1 MIFQYAILGSWR
13 RMKRSLASDY
23 ENLKFDMSHLQET
36 EDGLVLVQSSTLS
49 FVVRTLG
56 AVRSKV
62 SERQIQHLAFNNI
75 SQIRIFCEVQ
85 ARVWAQI
92 SAITYTY
99 VQLSLKALTVVR
111 VFSFSVGIQDGM
123 ISND

>member
-49 FVVRTLG
+49 FMVRTLG

-99 VQLSLKALTVVR
+99 VQLKLSLKALTVVR
-111 VFSFSVGIQDGM
+111 VFSFSVGIQD
-123 ISND
+123 DLQ

>member
-99 VQLSLKALTVVR
+99 VLLSLKALTVVR
-111 VFSFSVGIQDGM
+111 VFSFSVGIQD
-123 ISND
+123 DLQ

>member
-62 SERQIQHLAFNNI
+62 SVRQIQHLAFNNI

-85 ARVWAQI
+85 ERVWAQI
-92 SAITYTY
+92 SAITYT
-99 VQLSLKALTVVR
+99 LCPT
-111 VFSFSVGIQDGM
+111 
-123 ISND
+123 

>member
-1 MIFQYAILGSWR
+1 MIFQYVILGSWR
-13 RMKRSLASDY
+13 RIKRSLASDY

-62 SERQIQHLAFNNI
+62 SERQIQHFAFNNI
-75 SQIRIFCEVQ
+75 SQIRIFCEAQ

-92 SAITYTY
+92 SAITYICPT
-99 VQLSLKALTVVR
+99 
-111 VFSFSVGIQDGM
+111 
-123 ISND
+123 